1 MCLWL
6 NITPIFHTKQL
17 FNYFRITC
25 FRMKEQTWYHILKNK
40 TNSRSHFSHTLF
52 WSHQRFFEKKYNLK
66 ICLNEQRIKE
76 NFYRT
81 FYVLNNNYWFSTF
94 FRYIS
99 VNPSGPCFKKNER
112 LGNVN
117 WGCTNKCQLWQNYM
131 SNFQLITQPSMFS
144 LT

>member
-17 FNYFRITC
+17 FNNFRITC

-94 FRYIS
+94 FINIS

-112 LGNVN
+112 LGMSIEAALTNVSCDRTT
-117 WGCTNKCQLWQNYM
+117 WVI
-131 SNFQLITQPSMFS
+131 SNS
-144 LT
+144 LHSLLCFL